1 MNLNPGQPQ
10 RFNFNKYVIVI
21 TALFVLTLVAIF
33 GSPPSLSD
41 LRLLPAGLETLVAA
55 IVGWRASRMFG
66 GRRNFIGR
74 VLILFSLAV
83 FGYTISAVVTALEHL
98 QLLATPV
105 LLSTSGVSTWISVL
119 AGCFSAYALAAS
131 VRSLWDRYDH
141 KTLLVVLLSLV
152 LALVVGLTNLV
163 YADAVFGQ
171 TTFSDTVLWVGLVP
185 ILAFLQLVS
194 AILLLRFLGR
204 WYAAKNLEVLAL
216 AYVFYSALIP
226 LMTSLVAFLL
236 VQSANF
242 DTAFFFI
249 HLSGNFALY
258 LVCMA
263 MTQVR
268 PRVTGPFY

>member
-1 MNLNPGQPQ
+1 MTKSGEPH
-10 RFNFNKYVIVI
+10 RFDFNKYVIII
-21 TALFVLTLVAIF
+21 TALFVLTLIAIF
-33 GSPPSLSD
+33 GSPPALSD
-41 LRLLPAGLETLVAA
+41 LRLLPAGLETLVAGF
-55 IVGWRASRMFG
+55 VGWKACGMFG
-66 GRRNFIGR
+66 GRKNFIGR

-83 FGYTISAVVTALEHL
+83 FGYTVAAAVTALEDL
-98 QLLATPV
+98 QLLPAPV
-105 LLSTSGVSTWISVL
+105 LLSESGISTWISVL

-141 KTLLVVLLSLV
+141 KALLVVLFSLA
-152 LALVVGLTNLV
+152 LALVVGSTNLV

-185 ILAFLQLVS
+185 ILAFLQLAS

-204 WYAAKNLEVLAL
+204 WYAAKNLMVLAL
-216 AYVFYSALIP
+216 AYVFYSAMIP

-249 HLSGNFALY
+249 RLSGNFALY
-258 LVCMA
+258 LVCVA

>member
-1 MNLNPGQPQ
+1 MTKSVEPQ
-10 RFNFNKYVIVI
+10 GFDFNRYLIAI
-21 TALFVLTLVAIF
+21 TALFALTLIAIF
-33 GSPPSLSD
+33 GAPPALSD
-41 LRLLPAGLETLVAA
+41 LRLLPAGLETLIAG
-55 IVGWRASRMFG
+55 IIGWRASRMFG
-66 GRRNFIGR
+66 GRKNFIGR

-83 FGYTISAVVTALEHL
+83 FGYAIAATVTGLEDL
-98 QLLATPV
+98 QLLQTPV
-105 LLSTSGVSTWISVL
+105 LLSESGISTWISVL

-131 VRSLWDRYDH
+131 VRSLWNKYDR
-141 KTLLVVLLSLV
+141 KTLLVVLFSLA
-152 LALVVGLTNLV
+152 LALVVASTNLV

-171 TTFSDTVLWVGLVP
+171 TTFSDTLLWVGLVP
-185 ILAFLQLVS
+185 ILAFVQLAS
-194 AILLLRFLGR
+194 AILLSRFLGR
-204 WYAAKNLEVLAL
+204 WYAAKNLILLAL

-249 HLSGNFALY
+249 RLSGNFALY
-258 LVCMA
+258 LVCVA

>member
-1 MNLNPGQPQ
+1 MNSKSALPQ
-10 RFNFNKYVIVI
+10 RFELNKYAVVI
-21 TALFVLTLVAIF
+21 TVLFVLTLVAIF

-41 LRLLPAGLETLVAA
+41 LRLLPAGLETLVAG
-55 IVGWRASRMFG
+55 IVGWRASRIFG
-66 GRRNFIGR
+66 GRKNFIGR
-74 VLILFSLAV
+74 VLMLFSVAV
-83 FGYTISAVVTALEHL
+83 FGYTLAATVTALEDM
-98 QLLATPV
+98 QLFSTQI
-105 LLSTSGVSTWISVL
+105 LLSESGMSNWINVL
-119 AGCFSAYALAAS
+119 AGCFSAYALVAS
-131 VRSLWDRYDH
+131 VQSLWDKYDH
-141 KTLLVVLLSLV
+141 KTLLVVLFS
-152 LALVVGLTNLV
+152 LALALLVASTNLV

-185 ILAFLQLVS
+185 ILAFLQLAS

-204 WYAAKNLEVLAL
+204 WYAAKNLAVLAL

-249 HLSGNFALY
+249 RLSANFALY